1 MPKADYSDK
10 QRLSRS
16 SVLATVLVLALLRIG
31 AQLEVLGALDGRHS
45 LCLALGALKL
55 QHDLLGGLCLLV
67 EHRLGLSAEAL
78 LLLLVTSVTLS
89 LSCLL
94 ACLVLRHL
102 VRRVLL
108 ALLAVCLSGLRDVD
122 HDCKMSNQWRHA
134 RGQLL
139 HEC

>member
-10 QRLSRS
+10 QQLSRS

-45 LCLALGALKL
+45 LGLAFGALEL
-55 QHDLLGGLCLLV
+55 QHDLLGCLCLLV
-67 EHRLGLSAEAL
+67 EHRLGLSAESL

-94 ACLVLRHL
+94 AGLVLGDL
-102 VRRVLL
+102 VRGVLL
-108 ALLAVCLSGLRDVD
+108 ALLAIRVPCLRNVHHGCRI
-122 HDCKMSNQWRHA
+122 
-134 RGQLL
+134 LL
-139 HEC
+139 VRPQT